1 MHGID
6 REQVQEGEQW
16 ARGQR
21 ETCTG
26 MMREMLREGGT
37 EGKGLS
43 PCPFLAP
50 GRSCRALL
58 GPLWHPG
65 RWGCL
70 YLAPDGDTRG

>member
-26 MMREMLREGGT
+26 MMREMLREGRT

-50 GRSCRALL
+50 G
-58 GPLWHPG
+58 
-65 RWGCL
+65 
-70 YLAPDGDTRG
+70 